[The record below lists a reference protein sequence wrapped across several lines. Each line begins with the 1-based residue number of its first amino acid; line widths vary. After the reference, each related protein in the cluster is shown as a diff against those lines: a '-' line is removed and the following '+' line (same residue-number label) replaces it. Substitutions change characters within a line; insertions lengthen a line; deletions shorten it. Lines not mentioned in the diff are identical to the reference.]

1 MLESIDVRAEVAVSF
16 DAVHR
21 VDSIPG
27 TSYRPLQVI

>member
-1 MLESIDVRAEVAVSF
+1 MLDAIAVRADVAITF

-21 VDSIPG
+21 VDSIPE